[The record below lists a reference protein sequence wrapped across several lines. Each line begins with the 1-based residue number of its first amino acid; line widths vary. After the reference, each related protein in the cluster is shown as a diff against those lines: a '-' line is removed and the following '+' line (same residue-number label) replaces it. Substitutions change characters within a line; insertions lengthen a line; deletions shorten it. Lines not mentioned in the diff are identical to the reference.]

1 MKSIRLIP
9 QDTFYQD
16 TYAGESGRGS
26 SKKQLSKEFVRE
38 WLIQNG
44 FQGKD
49 GQAVPEMNDEK
60 VQLISDRYIELFEK
74 VTGNKFQKNNLD
86 NPLKRIEA
94 AIAQMA
100 L

>member
-1 MKSIRLIP
+1 MASQGDRPLKGAWGITALI
-9 QDTFYQD
+9 FLFM
-16 TYAGESGRGS
+16 
-26 SKKQLSKEFVRE
+26 LSYPPTDY
-38 WLIQNG
+38 G

-49 GQAVPEMNDEK
+49 GQSVPEMDDER

-86 NPLKRIEA
+86 NPLKRIEN
-94 AIAQMA
+94 AILRA

>member
-1 MKSIRLIP
+1 MTS
-9 QDTFYQD
+9 YNVS
-16 TYAGESGRGS
+16 AASGVS
-26 SKKQLSKEFVRE
+26 QKQLSKEFVRE

-44 FQGKD
+44 FQGKE
-49 GQAVPEMNDEK
+49 GQTIPEMTDER

-86 NPLKRIEA
+86 NPSKRIEA
-94 AIAQMA
+94 AIARS